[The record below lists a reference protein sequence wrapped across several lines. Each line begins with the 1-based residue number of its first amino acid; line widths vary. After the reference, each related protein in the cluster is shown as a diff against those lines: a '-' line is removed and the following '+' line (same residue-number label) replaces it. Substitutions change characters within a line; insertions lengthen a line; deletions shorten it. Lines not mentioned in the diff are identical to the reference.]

1 MKILLRDS
9 ICITFYIK
17 GISMRMRFRL
27 KIFTSLVFL
36 IFSLSWIGIGGTQG
50 LAKDDDLEELKKH
63 FFLPTKAMTLK
74 EFQRKYDTSKKLYDL
89 GDSLLKT
96 VNDKSHNTE
105 FRLEAAKDA
114 KKCFNAALEK
124 EPGQVYY
131 KVLAGYADLL
141 AAELV
146 KENRKRQL
154 LSSAVESFQE
164 AVDLQPGY
172 ALAHH
177 YLGETY
183 ALQEKWSEAESKF
196 KLLLENGWENA
207 NVHAWLGYI
216 YLSQGKGELARAS
229 LDKAVQ
235 LGYPPDAADW
245 AEKH

>member
-1 MKILLRDS
+1 
-9 ICITFYIK
+9 
-17 GISMRMRFRL
+17 MRFRL
-27 KIFTSLVFL
+27 KIFSFPVFL

-74 EFQRKYDTSKKLYDL
+74 ELQKKHDTSKKLYDL

-96 VNDKSHNTE
+96 LDDKNHSTE
-105 FRLEAAKDA
+105 FRLEAANDA

-124 EPGQVYY
+124 EPDQIYY

-141 AAELV
+141 ASDLV
-146 KENRKRQL
+146 KDNRKKQL
-154 LSSAVESFQE
+154 LSNAITTLQE
-164 AVDLQPGY
+164 ALELQSGY

-177 YLGETY
+177 YLGEIY
-183 ALQEKWSEAESKF
+183 ALQEKWSEAEAKF

-216 YLSQGKGELARAS
+216 YLSQGKEDLATTA

-235 LGYPPDAADW
+235 LGYPPTASDW